1 MVVNAI
7 KCKKMNELFEQLLS
21 QFCFDDDQIE
31 SLRNVLIEEYY
42 EMNRE
47 NIEQQKILTAQL
59 NEIDNKIDSLEES
72 RYGVQ

>member
-1 MVVNAI
+1 
-7 KCKKMNELFEQLLS
+7 MNELFEQLLS